1 MNPRLYFRNQVN
13 QTANLEPKVEV
24 SKNPTRE
31 VVSTSSKKPQSY
43 KNTQSTQSKFVKNGK
58 VEVQDDS
65 DSGCEGGL
73 TFDQIVNEK
82 PKPELVAEFIQK
94 YIDKIVKEDESETS
108 DFESSEYQTD
118 R

>member
-1 MNPRLYFRNQVN
+1 MVV
-13 QTANLEPKVEV
+13 EPMKEV
-24 SKNPTRE
+24 SKNPSRDTL
-31 VVSTSSKKPQSY
+31 STTSKKPQSY
-43 KNTQSTQSKFVKNGK
+43 KNTQSSQSKFVKNDK
-58 VEVQDDS
+58 VQVQDDS

-73 TFDQIVNEK
+73 TFDQIISEK

-94 YIDKIVKEDESETS
+94 YIDKIVREDESETS